1 MLSSQHWVDDYYLS
15 ISCTEYH
22 VDLLMLNVSFDGCF
36 ELRNYLSSQL
46 LVYGQGSRSQ
56 LIIKSNAFI

>member
-15 ISCTEYH
+15 ISCTKYH

-46 LVYGQGSRSQ
+46 LVNGQGSRSQ
-56 LIIKSNAFI
+56 FIIKSNAFI